1 MATETN
7 TAFDRARLLACNESC
22 SKCGAFKRY
31 PEGVALYEEPYCEDV
46 WLCRECYPESE
57 EAEEE

>member
-1 MATETN
+1 MVGAG

-22 SKCGAFKRY
+22 AKCGAFKRY
-31 PEGVALYEEPYCEDV
+31 PEGVALYEELFCEDV

-57 EAEEE
+57 GDEE